1 MKQTHG
7 GDIYTAKEQYQGELF
22 DFSANINP
30 LGLQQCV
37 KDAVCANLDAC
48 EHYPDPQN
56 RALRAALSA
65 YEGIDPNRIVCGNGS
80 ADLIFRL
87 VHAAKPKRALLP
99 APTFAEYEYA
109 LRTVGTDI
117 KYHLLAEEHHFA
129 VTEAIMDDLDD
140 SIDILF
146 LCNPN
151 NPTGQITPRVLMK
164 EIIRKCAD
172 FGILLVVDECFLD
185 FTEEESENTVKPYLN
200 EYPNLFVLKAFTKIF
215 AMPGIR
221 LGYAFSSDEAL
232 LESIRSHGQ
241 PWSVSVLA
249 EAAGIAALTDPDYVQ
264 RSKEVISEER
274 DYLTSELNQLG
285 LQTYAS
291 KSNYIFFR
299 DSKKR
304 KLTEALFTQGILI
317 RSCANYQGLDAS
329 YWRIAVKDHRANEI
343 LIRAMQTIL

>member
-1 MKQTHG
+1 
-7 GDIYTAKEQYQGELF
+7 
-22 DFSANINP
+22 
-30 LGLQQCV
+30 
-37 KDAVCANLDAC
+37 
-48 EHYPDPQN
+48 
-56 RALRAALSA
+56 
-65 YEGIDPNRIVCGNGS
+65 
-80 ADLIFRL
+80 
-87 VHAAKPKRALLP
+87 
-99 APTFAEYEYA
+99 
-109 LRTVGTDI
+109 
-117 KYHLLAEEHHFA
+117 
-129 VTEAIMDDLDD
+129 
-140 SIDILF
+140 
-146 LCNPN
+146 
-151 NPTGQITPRVLMK
+151 MK

-172 FGILLVVDECFLD
+172 LGILLVVDECFLD
-185 FTEEESENTVKPYLN
+185 FTEEESESTVKPYLN

-329 YWRIAVKDHRANEI
+329 YWRIAVKDHREMRSHPRNADDSVI
-343 LIRAMQTIL
+343 LITVSVVFRRHDNDDIMIIIAYDRPSLHTTE